1 MQYRLRNNYQCV
13 YWVCALK
20 PVQIWDMRHH
30 RARCIKTFG
39 PAPGSGPSSAETVVQ
54 DLIVAPA
61 GDLLF
66 SASGNFVNIWDL
78 KK

>member
-1 MQYRLRNNYQCV
+1 
-13 YWVCALK
+13 
-20 PVQIWDMRHH
+20 MRHH

-54 DLIVAPA
+54 DLFVAPS

-78 KK
+78 KKCVVQLVVVSCHA